1 MFKNYFKIALRNLL
15 KSKGYTLINVAG
27 LALGLAACLLILL
40 FVQDELSYDRH
51 HAEADQIYRVT
62 LEALLGEQEINGPI
76 TPAPMAQALVNDYP
90 EVVQA
95 TRLFTFSGETLVRY
109 EANQFIEERFFFGDS
124 TVFDV
129 FTFPL
134 LQGDPE
140 TALVEPNTVVLTE
153 STARKYFGQ
162 EDPMGKTIRVDDQF
176 DYEVTGVMED
186 VPETS
191 HFHFDFLG
199 SLGTLGNSRN
209 PMWVSNN
216 FRTYFILADGQRAE
230 ALEAKFPAMV
240 EKYAG
245 PQVEEILGITID
257 QFFASGGKFEF
268 HLQALTDIHLHS
280 HLNYEIEPNGDIT
293 YVYAFSIIAFLI
305 LLIACINFMNL
316 ATARSAGRAK
326 EVGVRK
332 VLGSNRRQLT
342 LQFLMESMLLSLIAL
357 GVALVLAVA
366 LLPVFNTLSGKA
378 LESNYGDG
386 VMLSGLIGLAVLVG
400 LLAGSYPAFFLASFR
415 IVNVLKGQGQ
425 AGLKSSKLRS
435 GLVVFQFVISIVLMI
450 GTAMVYR
457 QVDFVQSKHLGF
469 EKEHVIVLERFD
481 ALGPQQEAFKQQLVQ
496 HPNVVAVAGANTLPG
511 RTFGDTSFFVEG
523 APPDQLRNIRV
534 LMTDFDLL
542 ETLNLDLIDG
552 RFFSHDF
559 STDSSA
565 VILNE
570 AAVKEFGFAEAEA
583 VGKRLVSPGF
593 GDEEEQYI
601 SIIGV
606 VKDFHFQS
614 LHDTIRPLGLF
625 IGRNFTYLA
634 ARIQPEDIPG
644 TLAALETQWQTF
656 APEQPLTYSFLDSD
670 VDALYQRD
678 QRQGSLFGT
687 FALLAIMIA
696 CLGLFG
702 LAAFTAEQ
710 RTKEIGVRK
719 VLGASVPGIIVLLSK
734 EFTTLVVIAFVVAAP
749 AALWAMTQWLEGF
762 AYSMDLVGAWWI
774 FLGAGA
780 AALLIAWLTVGYQS
794 IRAALTNPVEALRY
808 E

>member
-1 MFKNYFKIALRNLL
+1 MLKNYVKIALRNLL
-15 KSKGYTLINVAG
+15 KSKGYTFINVAG
-27 LALGLAACLLILL
+27 LAVGLACCLLILL
-40 FVQDELSYDRH
+40 FVRDELSYDRH
-51 HAEADQIYRVT
+51 HEKADQIYRIT

-76 TPAPMAQALVNDYP
+76 APAPMAQALVNDYP

-95 TRLFTFSGETLVRY
+95 TRLFTFSGETFVRY
-109 EANQFIEERFFFGDS
+109 EDKRFVEERFFFGDS
-124 TVFDV
+124 TVFEV

-134 LQGDPE
+134 LRGDPE

-153 STARKYFGQ
+153 STARKYFGA
-162 EDPMGKTIRVDDQF
+162 EDPVGQTIRIDEEN
-176 DYEVTGVMED
+176 DYEVTGVMAD
-186 VPETS
+186 VPENS

-199 SLGTLGNSRN
+199 SLGTLDRSRS
-209 PMWVSNN
+209 PVWVSNN
-216 FRTYFILADGQRAE
+216 FRTYFILAEGQSAE

-245 PQVEEILGITID
+245 PQVEEILGITIE
-257 QFFASGGKFEF
+257 QFFASGGRFEF

-280 HLNYEIEPNGDIT
+280 QLNYEIEPNGDIT
-293 YVYAFSIIAFLI
+293 YVYAFSIIAFLM

-342 LQFLMESMLLSLIAL
+342 LQFLMESMLLSVIAL
-357 GVALVLAVA
+357 GVALVLAVV

-378 LESNYGDG
+378 LQINYGDG
-386 VMLSGLIGLAVLVG
+386 AVLAGLVGLAVLVG

-415 IVNVLKGQGQ
+415 IVNVLKGKGQ
-425 AGLKSSKLRS
+425 AGLKSSRLRS
-435 GLVVFQFVISIVLMI
+435 GLVVFQFVISIALMI

-457 QVDFVQSKHLGF
+457 QVDYVQNKHLGF

-481 ALGPQQEAFKQQLVQ
+481 ALGPQQEAFKEQIRQ
-496 HPNVVAVAGANTLPG
+496 HSNVVAVAGANTLPG
-511 RTFGDTSFFVEG
+511 RTFGDTSFFPEG
-523 APPDQLRNIRV
+523 SPPDQLRNIR
-534 LMTDFDLL
+534 LLFSDFDLF
-542 ETLNLDLIDG
+542 ETLNLELVDG

-559 STDSSA
+559 STDSTA
-565 VILNE
+565 IILNE
-570 AAVKEFGFAEAEA
+570 AAVKEFGLTVSEA

-593 GDEEEQYI
+593 SDEEEQYI
-601 SIIGV
+601 PIIGV
-606 VKDFHFQS
+606 MKDFHFQS
-614 LHDTIRPLGLF
+614 LHDAIRPLGMF
-625 IGRNFTYLA
+625 IGRNLSYLA
-634 ARIQPEDIPG
+634 VRIRPDDIPG
-644 TLAALETQWQTF
+644 TLARLETEWQAF
-656 APEQPLTYSFLDSD
+656 APEQPFTYSFLDSD
-670 VDALYQRD
+670 VDALYQED

-687 FALLAIMIA
+687 FALLAIVIA

-734 EFTTLVVIAFVVAAP
+734 EFTKLVVVAFVVAAP
-749 AALWAMTQWLEGF
+749 VAYLVIDRWLQGF
-762 AYSMDLVGAWWI
+762 AFRVDISWWI
-774 FLGAGA
+774 FLTAGL
-780 AALLIAWLTVGYQS
+780 AALVIAWLTVSYQS

>member
-1 MFKNYFKIALRNLL
+1 MLKNYVKIALRNLL
-15 KSKGYTLINVAG
+15 KSKGYTFINVAG
-27 LALGLAACLLILL
+27 LAVGLACCLLILL
-40 FVQDELSYDRH
+40 FVRDELSYDRH
-51 HAEADQIYRVT
+51 HEKADQIYRIT

-76 TPAPMAQALVNDYP
+76 APAPMAQALVNDYP

-95 TRLFTFSGETLVRY
+95 TRLFTFSGETFVRY
-109 EANQFIEERFFFGDS
+109 EDKRFVEERFFFGDS
-124 TVFDV
+124 TVFEV

-134 LQGDPE
+134 LRGDPE

-153 STARKYFGQ
+153 STARKYFGA
-162 EDPMGKTIRVDDQF
+162 EDPMGQTIRIDEEN
-176 DYEVTGVMED
+176 DYEVTGVMAD
-186 VPETS
+186 VPENS

-199 SLGTLGNSRN
+199 SLGTLDRSRS
-209 PMWVSNN
+209 PVWVSNN
-216 FRTYFILADGQRAE
+216 FRTYFILAEGQSAE

-245 PQVEEILGITID
+245 PQVEEILGITIE
-257 QFFASGGKFEF
+257 QFFASGGRFEF

-280 HLNYEIEPNGDIT
+280 QLNYEIEPNGDIT

-342 LQFLMESMLLSLIAL
+342 LQFLMESMLLSVIAL
-357 GVALVLAVA
+357 GVALVLAVV

-378 LESNYGDG
+378 LQINYGDG
-386 VMLSGLIGLAVLVG
+386 AVLAGLVGLAVLVG

-415 IVNVLKGQGQ
+415 IVNVLKGKGQ
-425 AGLKSSKLRS
+425 AGLKSSRLRS
-435 GLVVFQFVISIVLMI
+435 GLVVFQFVISIALMI

-457 QVDFVQSKHLGF
+457 QVDYVQNKHLGF

-481 ALGPQQEAFKQQLVQ
+481 ALGPQQEAFKEQIRQ

-511 RTFGDTSFFVEG
+511 RTFGDTSFFPEG
-523 APPDQLRNIRV
+523 SPPDQLRNIR
-534 LMTDFDLL
+534 LLFSDFDLF
-542 ETLNLDLIDG
+542 ETLNLELVDG

-559 STDSSA
+559 STDSTA
-565 VILNE
+565 IILNE
-570 AAVKEFGFAEAEA
+570 AAVKEFGLTVSEA

-593 GDEEEQYI
+593 SDEEEQYI
-601 SIIGV
+601 PIIGV
-606 VKDFHFQS
+606 MKDFHFQS
-614 LHDTIRPLGLF
+614 LHDAIRPLGMF
-625 IGRNFTYLA
+625 IGRNLSYLA
-634 ARIQPEDIPG
+634 VRIRPDDIPG
-644 TLAALETQWQTF
+644 TLAWLETEWQAF
-656 APEQPLTYSFLDSD
+656 APEQPFTYSFLDSD
-670 VDALYQRD
+670 VDALYQED

-687 FALLAIMIA
+687 FALLAIVIA

-734 EFTTLVVIAFVVAAP
+734 EFTKLVVVAFVVAAP
-749 AALWAMTQWLEGF
+749 VAYLVIDRWLQGF
-762 AYSMDLVGAWWI
+762 AFRVDISWWI
-774 FLGAGA
+774 FLMAGL
-780 AALLIAWLTVGYQS
+780 AALVIAWLTVSYQS